1 MDNFASIR
9 DAFGRALVK
18 LGERNEKVVVL
29 DADVSTSTRT
39 AFFQNKFP
47 DRFFNFGVAE
57 GNMMDVAARLALV
70 GKIPFASTFS
80 SLASL
85 RALEQIRTS
94 IAYPKLNVK
103 IAGGYGGLSDFKD
116 GPTHHSICDLAIIR
130 SIPNMTLIVP
140 ADAIETEKAVYA
152 VAQYEGPVYLR
163 LSRAEVPVI
172 FDENYKMEIG
182 KGNLLKDGT
191 DVTLI
196 ATGIMVVRVLKAAKV
211 LEKEEK
217 ISAKVIEIHTLKP
230 LDVDIIIQAA
240 GETGAIVTAEEHSVI
255 GGLAGAVAEVIVEK
269 KPVPM
274 ERVGIKDTFTESG
287 QYNELLEKYGMGI
300 EHIIVAAKKVMK
312 RKNKY
317 KKNFLL

>member
-18 LGERNEKVVVL
+18 LGEKNEKVVVL

-39 AFFQNKFP
+39 AFFKDKFP

-57 GNMMDVAARLALV
+57 GNMMDVAAGLALV

-140 ADAIETEKAVYA
+140 ADAVETEKAVYA

-163 LSRAEVPVI
+163 LSRAEVPML
-172 FDENYKMEIG
+172 FDENYKIEIG

-230 LDVDIIIQAA
+230 LDVDIIIRAA
-240 GETGAIVTAEEHSVI
+240 DETGAIVTAEEHSII

-274 ERVGIKDTFTESG
+274 ERVGIEDTFTESG

-300 EHIIVAAKKVMK
+300 QHIIIAAKKVMK
-312 RKNKY
+312 RKK
-317 KKNFLL
+317 

>member
-18 LGERNEKVVVL
+18 LGEKNEKVVVL

-39 AFFQNKFP
+39 AFFKDKFP

-57 GNMMDVAARLALV
+57 GNMMDVAAGLALV

-94 IAYPKLNVK
+94 IAYPNLNVK

-152 VAQYEGPVYLR
+152 VAQYVGPVYLR

-196 ATGIMVVRVLKAAKV
+196 ATGIMVVRVLEAAKV

-230 LDVDIIIQAA
+230 LDVDIIIRAA
-240 GETGAIVTAEEHSVI
+240 DETGAIVTAEEHSII

-269 KPVPM
+269 NLSQW
-274 ERVGIKDTFTESG
+274 RGLESKIPLQNQG
-287 QYNELLEKYGMGI
+287 SIMNY
-300 EHIIVAAKKVMK
+300 
-312 RKNKY
+312 
-317 KKNFLL
+317 

>member
-1 MDNFASIR
+1 MDNLASIR

-18 LGERNEKVVVL
+18 LGEKNEKVVVL

-39 AFFQNKFP
+39 AFFHDKFP

-57 GNMMDVAARLALV
+57 GNMMDAAAGLALV
-70 GKIPFASTFS
+70 GKIPFVSTFS

-103 IAGGYGGLSDFKD
+103 IVGGYGGLSDFKD

-140 ADAIETEKAVYA
+140 ADAVETEKAVYA
-152 VAQYEGPVYLR
+152 VAQYVGPVYLR
-163 LSRAEVPVI
+163 LSRAEVPLI
-172 FDENYKMEIG
+172 FDKNYKMEIG
-182 KGNLLKDGT
+182 KGNLLKDGK
-191 DVTLI
+191 DVTLV
-196 ATGIMVVRVLKAAKV
+196 ATGIMVARVLEAAKA
-211 LEKEEK
+211 LEQEK
-217 ISAKVIEIHTLKP
+217 IDARVIEIHTLKP
-230 LDVDIIIQAA
+230 LDVDIIIRAA
-240 GETGAIVTAEEHSVI
+240 DETGAIVTAEEHSII
-255 GGLAGAVAEVIVEK
+255 GGLGGAVAEVIAAN

-287 QYNELLEKYGMGI
+287 EYNDLLEKYGMGI
-300 EHIIVAAKKVMK
+300 EHIIVAVKKVMK
-312 RKNKY
+312 RKK
-317 KKNFLL
+317 

>member
-1 MDNFASIR
+1 VNNLVSIR
-9 DAFGRALVK
+9 DAFGRALIK
-18 LGERNEKVVVL
+18 LGEKNEKVVVL

-39 AFFQNKFP
+39 AFFHDKFP

-57 GNMMDVAARLALV
+57 GNMMDAAAGLALV

-152 VAQYEGPVYLR
+152 VAQYVGPVYLR
-163 LSRAEVPVI
+163 LSRAEVPLI
-172 FDENYKMEIG
+172 FDKNYKMEIG
-182 KGNLLKDGT
+182 KGNLLKDGK
-191 DVTLI
+191 DVTLV
-196 ATGIMVVRVLKAAKV
+196 ATGIMVARVLEAAKA
-211 LEKEEK
+211 LEQEK
-217 ISAKVIEIHTLKP
+217 IDARVIEIHTLKP
-230 LDVDIIIQAA
+230 IDADIIIQAA
-240 GETGAIVTAEEHSVI
+240 DETGAIVTAEEHSVI
-255 GGLAGAVAEVIVEK
+255 GGLAGAVAEVIAEN
-269 KPVPM
+269 KPVPI

-287 QYNELLEKYGMGI
+287 QYNELLEKYGMGL
-300 EHIIVAAKKVMK
+300 EDIIISAKKVMK
-312 RKNKY
+312 RKK
-317 KKNFLL
+317 

>member
-1 MDNFASIR
+1 MGNFASIR

-18 LGERNEKVVVL
+18 LGEKNEKVVVL

-39 AFFQNKFP
+39 AFFKDKFP

-57 GNMMDVAARLALV
+57 GNMMDVAAGLALV

-94 IAYPKLNVK
+94 IAYPNLNVK

-152 VAQYEGPVYLR
+152 VAQYVGPVYLR

-196 ATGIMVVRVLKAAKV
+196 ATGIMVVRVLEAAKV

-230 LDVDIIIQAA
+230 LDVDIIIRAA
-240 GETGAIVTAEEHSVI
+240 DETGAIVTAEEHSII

-287 QYNELLEKYGMGI
+287 QYNELLEKYGMDI
-300 EHIIVAAKKVMK
+300 KNIIDAAKKVMK
-312 RKNKY
+312 RKK
-317 KKNFLL
+317 

>member
-18 LGERNEKVVVL
+18 LGEKNEKVVVL

-39 AFFQNKFP
+39 AFFKDKFP

-57 GNMMDVAARLALV
+57 GNMMDVAAGLALV

-94 IAYPKLNVK
+94 IAYPNLNVK

-152 VAQYEGPVYLR
+152 VAQYVGPVYLR

-230 LDVDIIIQAA
+230 LDVDIIIRAA
-240 GETGAIVTAEEHSVI
+240 DETGAIVTAEEHSII

-274 ERVGIKDTFTESG
+274 ERVGIEDTFTESG

-300 EHIIVAAKKVMK
+300 QHIIIAAKKVMK
-312 RKNKY
+312 RKK
-317 KKNFLL
+317 

>member
-18 LGERNEKVVVL
+18 LGEKNEKVVVL

-57 GNMMDVAARLALV
+57 GNMMDVAAGLALV

-140 ADAIETEKAVYA
+140 ADAIETEKAVYT
-152 VAQYEGPVYLR
+152 VAQYIGPVYLR

-182 KGNLLKDGT
+182 KGNLLRDGT
-191 DVTLI
+191 DMTFI
-196 ATGIMVVRVLKAAKV
+196 ATGIMVARVLKATKI

-217 ISAKVIEIHTLKP
+217 ISVRVVEIHTLKP
-230 LDVDIIIQAA
+230 LDVDIVIRAA
-240 GETGAIVTAEEHSVI
+240 EETGAIVTAEEHSVI
-255 GGLAGAVAEVIVEK
+255 GGLAGAVAEVIAEN
-269 KPVPM
+269 KPIPM
-274 ERVGIKDTFTESG
+274 ERIGIKDTFTESG
-287 QYNELLEKYGMGI
+287 QYNDLLEKYGMGI
-300 EHIIVAAKKVMK
+300 KHIIDAAKKVIK
-312 RKNKY
+312 RKK
-317 KKNFLL
+317 

>member
-18 LGERNEKVVVL
+18 LGKKNEKVVVL

-39 AFFQNKFP
+39 AFFKDKFP

-57 GNMMDVAARLALV
+57 GNMMDVAAGLALV

-94 IAYPKLNVK
+94 IAYPNLNVK

-152 VAQYEGPVYLR
+152 VAQYVGPVYLR

-211 LEKEEK
+211 LEKEEE

-230 LDVDIIIQAA
+230 LDVDIIIRAA
-240 GETGAIVTAEEHSVI
+240 DETGAIVTAEEHSII

-287 QYNELLEKYGMGI
+287 QYNELLEKYGMDI
-300 EHIIVAAKKVMK
+300 KNVIDAAKKVMK
-312 RKNKY
+312 RKK
-317 KKNFLL
+317 

>member
-1 MDNFASIR
+1 MNNFTSIR

-18 LGERNEKVVVL
+18 LGEKYEKVVVL

-39 AFFQNKFP
+39 AFFKDKFP

-57 GNMMDVAARLALV
+57 GNMMDVAAGLALV

-94 IAYPKLNVK
+94 IAYPNLNVK

-163 LSRAEVPVI
+163 LSRAEVPML
-172 FDENYKMEIG
+172 FDENYKIEIG
-182 KGNLLKDGT
+182 KGNLLKDGK
-191 DVTLI
+191 DVTLV
-196 ATGIMVVRVLKAAKV
+196 ATGIMVARVLKAAKI

-230 LDVDIIIQAA
+230 LDVDIIIRAA
-240 GETGAIVTAEEHSVI
+240 DETGAIVTAEEHSII

-287 QYNELLEKYGMGI
+287 QYNKLLEKYGMGI

-312 RKNKY
+312 RKK
-317 KKNFLL
+317 

>member
-1 MDNFASIR
+1 MNNLVSIR
-9 DAFGRALVK
+9 DAFGRALIK
-18 LGERNEKVVVL
+18 LGEKNEKVVVL

-39 AFFQNKFP
+39 AFFHDKFP

-57 GNMMDVAARLALV
+57 GNMMDAAAGLALV

-152 VAQYEGPVYLR
+152 VAQYVGPVYLR
-163 LSRAEVPVI
+163 LSRAEVPLI
-172 FDENYKMEIG
+172 FDKNYKMEIG
-182 KGNLLKDGT
+182 KGNLLKDGK
-191 DVTLI
+191 DVTLV
-196 ATGIMVVRVLKAAKV
+196 ATGIMVARVLEAAKA
-211 LEKEEK
+211 LEQEK
-217 ISAKVIEIHTLKP
+217 IDARVIEIHTLKP
-230 LDVDIIIQAA
+230 IDADIIIQAA
-240 GETGAIVTAEEHSVI
+240 DETGAIVTAEEHSVI
-255 GGLAGAVAEVIVEK
+255 GGLAGAVAEVIAEN
-269 KPVPM
+269 KPVPI

-287 QYNELLEKYGMGI
+287 QYNELLEKYGMGL
-300 EHIIVAAKKVMK
+300 EDIIISAKKVMK
-312 RKNKY
+312 RKK
-317 KKNFLL
+317 

>member
-1 MDNFASIR
+1 MDNLASIR

-18 LGERNEKVVVL
+18 LGDKNEKVVVL

-39 AFFQNKFP
+39 AFFKDKFP

-57 GNMMDVAARLALV
+57 GNMMDVAAGLTLV

-94 IAYPKLNVK
+94 IAYPNLNVK

-152 VAQYEGPVYLR
+152 VAQYLGPVYLR
-163 LSRAEVPVI
+163 LSRAKVPVI
-172 FDENYKMEIG
+172 FSKDYKMEIG
-182 KGNLLKDGT
+182 KGNLLKNGT

-196 ATGIMVVRVLKAAKV
+196 ATGIMVFRVLEAAKV

-230 LDVDIIIQAA
+230 LDVNLIIQAA
-240 GETGAIVTAEEHSVI
+240 EETGAIVTAEEHSII
-255 GGLAGAVAEVIVEK
+255 GGLAGAVAEIIAEK
-269 KPVPM
+269 KPAPM

-300 EHIIVAAKKVMK
+300 KHIVKAVKKVMK
-312 RKNKY
+312 RKK
-317 KKNFLL
+317 

>member
-18 LGERNEKVVVL
+18 LGEKNEKVVVL

-57 GNMMDVAARLALV
+57 GNMMDVAAGLALV

-152 VAQYEGPVYLR
+152 VAQYVGPVYLR

-182 KGNLLKDGT
+182 KGNLLKDGK
-191 DVTLI
+191 DVTLV
-196 ATGIMVVRVLKAAKV
+196 ATGIMVARVLEAAKA
-211 LEKEEK
+211 LEQEK
-217 ISAKVIEIHTLKP
+217 IDARVIEIHTLKP
-230 LDVDIIIQAA
+230 LDIDIIIRAA
-240 GETGAIVTAEEHSVI
+240 DETGAIVTAEEHSII
-255 GGLAGAVAEVIVEK
+255 GGLGGAVAEVIAAN
-269 KPVPM
+269 KPVPI

-287 QYNELLEKYGMGI
+287 QYNELLEKYGMGL
-300 EHIIVAAKKVMK
+300 EDIIISAKKVMK
-312 RKNKY
+312 RKK
-317 KKNFLL
+317 

>member
-1 MDNFASIR
+1 MNNLVSIR

-18 LGERNEKVVVL
+18 LGEENKQVVVL

-39 AFFQNKFP
+39 AFFKDKFP

-57 GNMMDVAARLALV
+57 GNMMDVAAGLALV

-152 VAQYEGPVYLR
+152 VAQYIGPVYLR

-196 ATGIMVVRVLKAAKV
+196 ATGIMVARVLEAAKL
-211 LEKEEK
+211 LENKEK
-217 ISAKVIEIHTLKP
+217 IDARVIEIHTLKP
-230 LDVDIIIQAA
+230 IDVDIIIRAA
-240 GETGAIVTAEEHSVI
+240 DDTGAIVTAEEHSII

-287 QYNELLEKYGMGI
+287 EYNDLLEKYGMGI

-312 RKNKY
+312 RKR
-317 KKNFLL
+317 

>member
-1 MDNFASIR
+1 MVNFASIR

-18 LGERNEKVVVL
+18 LGEKNEKVVVL

-57 GNMMDVAARLALV
+57 GNMMDVAAGLALV

-140 ADAIETEKAVYA
+140 ADAVETEKAVYA
-152 VAQYEGPVYLR
+152 VAQYVGPVYLR
-163 LSRAEVPVI
+163 LSRAEVPLI
-172 FDENYKMEIG
+172 FDKNYKMEIG
-182 KGNLLKDGT
+182 KGNLLKDGK
-191 DVTLI
+191 DVTLV
-196 ATGIMVVRVLKAAKV
+196 ATGIMVARVLEAAKA
-211 LEKEEK
+211 LEQEK
-217 ISAKVIEIHTLKP
+217 IDARVIEIHTLKP
-230 LDVDIIIQAA
+230 IDADIIIQAA
-240 GETGAIVTAEEHSVI
+240 DETGAIVTAEEHSII
-255 GGLAGAVAEVIVEK
+255 GGLGGAVAEVMAAN
-269 KPVPM
+269 KPVPI

-287 QYNELLEKYGMGI
+287 QYNELLEKYGMGVKN
-300 EHIIVAAKKVMK
+300 IIDAAKKVMK
-312 RKNKY
+312 RKK
-317 KKNFLL
+317 

>member
-18 LGERNEKVVVL
+18 LGEKNEKVVVL

-39 AFFQNKFP
+39 AFFKDKFP

-57 GNMMDVAARLALV
+57 GNMMDVAAGLALV

-163 LSRAEVPVI
+163 LSRAEVPML
-172 FDENYKMEIG
+172 FDENYKIEIG

-230 LDVDIIIQAA
+230 LDVDIIIRAA
-240 GETGAIVTAEEHSVI
+240 DETGAIVTAEEHSII

-274 ERVGIKDTFTESG
+274 ERVGIEDTFTESG

-300 EHIIVAAKKVMK
+300 QHIIIAAKKVMK
-312 RKNKY
+312 RKK
-317 KKNFLL
+317 

>member
-18 LGERNEKVVVL
+18 LGEKNEKVVVL

-39 AFFQNKFP
+39 AFFKDKFP

-57 GNMMDVAARLALV
+57 GNMMDVAAGLALV

-94 IAYPKLNVK
+94 IAYPNLNVK

-152 VAQYEGPVYLR
+152 VAQYVGPVYLR

-230 LDVDIIIQAA
+230 LDVDIIIRAA
-240 GETGAIVTAEEHSVI
+240 DETGAIVTAEEHSII

-312 RKNKY
+312 RKK
-317 KKNFLL
+317 

>member
-1 MDNFASIR
+1 MVNFASIR

-18 LGERNEKVVVL
+18 LGEENEKVVVL

-39 AFFQNKFP
+39 TFFQDKFP
-47 DRFFNFGVAE
+47 DRFFNLGIAE
-57 GNMMDVAARLALV
+57 GNMMDVAAGLALV

-94 IAYPKLNVK
+94 IAYPNLNVK
-103 IAGGYGGLSDFKD
+103 IVGGYGGLSDFKD

-152 VAQYEGPVYLR
+152 VAQYVGPVYLR
-163 LSRAEVPVI
+163 LSRAEVPLI
-172 FDENYKMEIG
+172 FDKNYKMEIG

-191 DVTLI
+191 DITLI
-196 ATGIMVVRVLKAAKV
+196 ATGIMVARVLEAAKV
-211 LEKEEK
+211 LEEEEK
-217 ISAKVIEIHTLKP
+217 IDARVIEIHTLKP
-230 LDVDIIIQAA
+230 LDVDIIIRAA
-240 GETGAIVTAEEHSVI
+240 DETGAIVTAEEHSVI
-255 GGLAGAVAEVIVEK
+255 GGLGGAVAEVISEN

-287 QYNELLEKYGMGI
+287 EYNELLEKYGMGI
-300 EHIIVAAKKVMK
+300 KHIIDAARKVMK
-312 RKNKY
+312 W
-317 KKNFLL
+317 KK

>member
-18 LGERNEKVVVL
+18 LGEKNEKVVVL

-39 AFFQNKFP
+39 AFFKDKFP

-57 GNMMDVAARLALV
+57 GNMMDVAAGLALV

-94 IAYPKLNVK
+94 IAYPNLNVK

-152 VAQYEGPVYLR
+152 VAQYVGPVYLR
-163 LSRAEVPVI
+163 LSRAEVPML
-172 FDENYKMEIG
+172 FDENYKIEIG

-230 LDVDIIIQAA
+230 LDVDIIIRAA
-240 GETGAIVTAEEHSVI
+240 DETGAIVTAEEHSII

-274 ERVGIKDTFTESG
+274 ERVGIEDTFTESG

-300 EHIIVAAKKVMK
+300 QHIIIAAKKVMK
-312 RKNKY
+312 RKK
-317 KKNFLL
+317 

>member
-1 MDNFASIR
+1 VNNLVSIR

-18 LGERNEKVVVL
+18 LGEENKQVVVL

-39 AFFQNKFP
+39 AFFKDKFP

-57 GNMMDVAARLALV
+57 GNMMDAAAGMALV

-152 VAQYEGPVYLR
+152 VAQYVGPVYLR
-163 LSRAEVPVI
+163 ISRAEVPLI
-172 FDENYKMEIG
+172 FDKNYKMEIG
-182 KGNLLKDGT
+182 KGNLLKDGK
-191 DVTLI
+191 DVTLV
-196 ATGIMVVRVLKAAKV
+196 ATGIMVVRVLEAAKA
-211 LEKEEK
+211 LEQEK
-217 ISAKVIEIHTLKP
+217 IDARVIEIHTLKP
-230 LDVDIIIQAA
+230 LDVDIIIRAA
-240 GETGAIVTAEEHSVI
+240 DETGAIVTAEEHSII
-255 GGLAGAVAEVIVEK
+255 GGLAGAVAEVIAAN
-269 KPVPM
+269 KPVPI

-287 QYNELLEKYGMGI
+287 QYNELLEKYGMGVKN
-300 EHIIVAAKKVMK
+300 IIDAAKKVMK
-312 RKNKY
+312 RKK
-317 KKNFLL
+317 

>member
-1 MDNFASIR
+1 MNNLVSIR

-18 LGERNEKVVVL
+18 LGEENKQVVVL

-39 AFFQNKFP
+39 AFFKDKFP

-57 GNMMDVAARLALV
+57 GNMMDVAAGLALV

-140 ADAIETEKAVYA
+140 ADAVETEKAVYA
-152 VAQYEGPVYLR
+152 VAQYVGPVYLR
-163 LSRAEVPVI
+163 LSRAEVPLI
-172 FDENYKMEIG
+172 FDKNYKMEIG
-182 KGNLLKDGT
+182 KGNLLKDGK
-191 DVTLI
+191 DVTLV
-196 ATGIMVVRVLKAAKV
+196 ATGIMVARVLEAAKA
-211 LEKEEK
+211 LEQEK
-217 ISAKVIEIHTLKP
+217 IDARVIEIHTLKP
-230 LDVDIIIQAA
+230 LDVDIIIRAA
-240 GETGAIVTAEEHSVI
+240 DETGAIVTAEEHSII
-255 GGLAGAVAEVIVEK
+255 GGLGGAVAEVIAAN

-287 QYNELLEKYGMGI
+287 EYNDLLEKYGMGI
-300 EHIIVAAKKVMK
+300 EHIIVTAKKVMK
-312 RKNKY
+312 RKK
-317 KKNFLL
+317 

>member
-1 MDNFASIR
+1 MNNFASIR

-18 LGERNEKVVVL
+18 LGEKNEKVVVL

-39 AFFQNKFP
+39 AFFHDKFP

-57 GNMMDVAARLALV
+57 GNMMDVAAGLALV

-152 VAQYEGPVYLR
+152 VAQYVGPVYLR

-196 ATGIMVVRVLKAAKV
+196 ATGIMVVRVLEAAKV

-217 ISAKVIEIHTLKP
+217 ISTKVIEIHTLKP
-230 LDVDIIIQAA
+230 LDVDIIIRAA
-240 GETGAIVTAEEHSVI
+240 DETGAIVTAEEHSII

-300 EHIIVAAKKVMK
+300 EHIMVAAKKVMK
-312 RKNKY
+312 RKK
-317 KKNFLL
+317 

>member
-1 MDNFASIR
+1 VNNLVSIR

-18 LGERNEKVVVL
+18 LGEENKQVVVL

-39 AFFQNKFP
+39 AFFKDKFP

-57 GNMMDVAARLALV
+57 GNMMDVAAGLALV

-140 ADAIETEKAVYA
+140 ADAVETEKAVYA
-152 VAQYEGPVYLR
+152 VAQYVGPVYLR
-163 LSRAEVPVI
+163 LSRAEVPLI
-172 FDENYKMEIG
+172 FDKNYKMEIG
-182 KGNLLKDGT
+182 KGNLLKDGK
-191 DVTLI
+191 DVTLV
-196 ATGIMVVRVLKAAKV
+196 ATGIMVARVLEAAKA
-211 LEKEEK
+211 LEQEK
-217 ISAKVIEIHTLKP
+217 IDARVIEIHTLKP
-230 LDVDIIIQAA
+230 LDVDIIIRAA
-240 GETGAIVTAEEHSVI
+240 DETGAIVTAEEHSII
-255 GGLAGAVAEVIVEK
+255 GGLGGAVAEVIAAN

-287 QYNELLEKYGMGI
+287 EYNDLLEKYGMGI
-300 EHIIVAAKKVMK
+300 EHIIVTAKKVMK
-312 RKNKY
+312 RKK
-317 KKNFLL
+317 

>member
-18 LGERNEKVVVL
+18 LGEKNEKVVVL

-39 AFFQNKFP
+39 AFFHDKFP
-47 DRFFNFGVAE
+47 DRFFNLGIAE
-57 GNMMDVAARLALV
+57 GNMVDVAAGLALV

-94 IAYPKLNVK
+94 IAYPNLNVK

-152 VAQYEGPVYLR
+152 VAQYVGPVYLR

-182 KGNLLKDGT
+182 KGNLLKDGK

-196 ATGIMVVRVLKAAKV
+196 ATGIMVVRVLEAAKV

-217 ISAKVIEIHTLKP
+217 ISARVIEIHTLKP
-230 LDVDIIIQAA
+230 IDADIIIQAA
-240 GETGAIVTAEEHSVI
+240 DETGAIVTAEEHSVI
-255 GGLAGAVAEVIVEK
+255 GGLAGAVAEVIVEN
-269 KPVPM
+269 KPVPI

-300 EHIIVAAKKVMK
+300 KNIINAAKKVMK
-312 RKNKY
+312 RKK
-317 KKNFLL
+317 

>member
-1 MDNFASIR
+1 MNNLVSIR

-18 LGERNEKVVVL
+18 LGEENKQVVVL

-39 AFFQNKFP
+39 AFFKDKFP

-57 GNMMDVAARLALV
+57 GNMMDVAAGLALV

-94 IAYPKLNVK
+94 IAYPNLNVK

-152 VAQYEGPVYLR
+152 VAQYVGPVYLR
-163 LSRAEVPVI
+163 LSRAEVPLI
-172 FDENYKMEIG
+172 FDKNYKMEIG
-182 KGNLLKDGT
+182 KGNLLKDGK
-191 DVTLI
+191 DVTLV
-196 ATGIMVVRVLKAAKV
+196 ATGIMVARVLEAAKA
-211 LEKEEK
+211 LEQEK
-217 ISAKVIEIHTLKP
+217 IDARVIEIHTLKP
-230 LDVDIIIQAA
+230 IDADIIIQAA
-240 GETGAIVTAEEHSVI
+240 DETGAIVTAEEHSII
-255 GGLAGAVAEVIVEK
+255 GGLGGAVAEVIAAN
-269 KPVPM
+269 KPVPI

-287 QYNELLEKYGMGI
+287 QYNELLEKYGMGL
-300 EHIIVAAKKVMK
+300 EDIIISAKKAMK
-312 RKNKY
+312 RKK
-317 KKNFLL
+317 

>member
-1 MDNFASIR
+1 MDNLASIR

-18 LGERNEKVVVL
+18 LGEKNEKVVVL

-39 AFFQNKFP
+39 AFFKDKFP

-57 GNMMDVAARLALV
+57 GNMMDVAAGLALV

-152 VAQYEGPVYLR
+152 VAQYVGPVYLR

-196 ATGIMVVRVLKAAKV
+196 ATGIMVVRVLEAAKV

-230 LDVDIIIQAA
+230 LDVDIIIRAA
-240 GETGAIVTAEEHSVI
+240 DETGAIVTAEEHSII

-274 ERVGIKDTFTESG
+274 ERVGIIDTFTESG

-312 RKNKY
+312 RKK
-317 KKNFLL
+317 

>member
-18 LGERNEKVVVL
+18 LGEKNEKVVVL

-57 GNMMDVAARLALV
+57 GNMMDVAAGLALV

-140 ADAIETEKAVYA
+140 ADAVETEKAVYA
-152 VAQYEGPVYLR
+152 VAQYVGPVYLR
-163 LSRAEVPVI
+163 LSRAEVPLI
-172 FDENYKMEIG
+172 FDKNYKMEIG
-182 KGNLLKDGT
+182 KGNLLKDGK
-191 DVTLI
+191 DVTLV
-196 ATGIMVVRVLKAAKV
+196 ATGIMVARVLEAAKA
-211 LEKEEK
+211 LEQEK
-217 ISAKVIEIHTLKP
+217 IDARVIEIHTLKP
-230 LDVDIIIQAA
+230 LDVDIIIRAA
-240 GETGAIVTAEEHSVI
+240 DETGAIVTAEEHSII
-255 GGLAGAVAEVIVEK
+255 GGLGGAVAEVIAAN
-269 KPVPM
+269 KPVPI

-287 QYNELLEKYGMGI
+287 QYNELLEKYGMGL
-300 EHIIVAAKKVMK
+300 EDIIISAKKVMK
-312 RKNKY
+312 RKK
-317 KKNFLL
+317 

>member
-1 MDNFASIR
+1 MDNLASIR

-18 LGERNEKVVVL
+18 LGEKNEKVVVL

-39 AFFQNKFP
+39 AFFKDKFP

-57 GNMMDVAARLALV
+57 GNMMDVAAGLALV

-94 IAYPKLNVK
+94 IAYPNLNVK

-152 VAQYEGPVYLR
+152 VAQYVGPVYLR

-196 ATGIMVVRVLKAAKV
+196 ATGIMVVRVLEAAKV

-230 LDVDIIIQAA
+230 LDVDIIIRAA
-240 GETGAIVTAEEHSVI
+240 DETGAIVTAEEHSII

-312 RKNKY
+312 RKK
-317 KKNFLL
+317 

>member
-18 LGERNEKVVVL
+18 LGEKNEKVVVL

-39 AFFQNKFP
+39 AFFKDKFP

-57 GNMMDVAARLALV
+57 GNMMDVAAGLALV

-152 VAQYEGPVYLR
+152 VAQYVGPVYLR
-163 LSRAEVPVI
+163 LSRAEVPML
-172 FDENYKMEIG
+172 FDENYKIEIG

-230 LDVDIIIQAA
+230 LDVDIIIRAA
-240 GETGAIVTAEEHSVI
+240 DETGAIVTAEEHSII

-274 ERVGIKDTFTESG
+274 ERVGIEDTFTESG

-300 EHIIVAAKKVMK
+300 QHIIIAAKKVMK
-312 RKNKY
+312 RKK
-317 KKNFLL
+317 

>member
-18 LGERNEKVVVL
+18 LGEKNEKVVVL

-57 GNMMDVAARLALV
+57 GNMMDAAAGLALV

-94 IAYPKLNVK
+94 IAYPNLNVK

-140 ADAIETEKAVYA
+140 ADAIETKKAVYA
-152 VAQYEGPVYLR
+152 VAQYVGPVYLR

-196 ATGIMVVRVLKAAKV
+196 ATGIMVVRVLEAAKV

-230 LDVDIIIQAA
+230 LDVDIIIRAA
-240 GETGAIVTAEEHSVI
+240 DETGAIVTAEEHSII
-255 GGLAGAVAEVIVEK
+255 GGLAGAVAEVLAEN
-269 KPVPM
+269 KPIPM
-274 ERVGIKDTFTESG
+274 ERIGIKDTFTESG

-300 EHIIVAAKKVMK
+300 KHIIDAAKKVVK
-312 RKNKY
+312 RKK
-317 KKNFLL
+317 

>member
-18 LGERNEKVVVL
+18 LGEKNEKVVVL

-39 AFFQNKFP
+39 AFFHDKFP
-47 DRFFNFGVAE
+47 DRFFNLGIAE
-57 GNMMDVAARLALV
+57 GNMVDVAAGLALV

-94 IAYPKLNVK
+94 IAYPNLNVK

-152 VAQYEGPVYLR
+152 VAQYVGPVYLR

-182 KGNLLKDGT
+182 KGNLLKDGK

-196 ATGIMVVRVLKAAKV
+196 ATGIMVVRVLEAAKV

-217 ISAKVIEIHTLKP
+217 ISARVIEIHTLKP
-230 LDVDIIIQAA
+230 IDADIIIQAA
-240 GETGAIVTAEEHSVI
+240 DETGAIVTAEEHSVI
-255 GGLAGAVAEVIVEK
+255 GGLAGAVAEVIAEN
-269 KPVPM
+269 KPVPI

-300 EHIIVAAKKVMK
+300 KNIINAAKKVMK
-312 RKNKY
+312 RKK
-317 KKNFLL
+317 

>member
-18 LGERNEKVVVL
+18 LGEKNEKVVVL

-39 AFFQNKFP
+39 AFFHDKFP

-57 GNMMDVAARLALV
+57 GNMMDVAAGLALV

-130 SIPNMTLIVP
+130 SIPNMTLIIP

-152 VAQYEGPVYLR
+152 VAQYVGPVYLR

-172 FDENYKMEIG
+172 FDKNYKMEIG
-182 KGNLLKDGT
+182 KGNLLKEGK

-196 ATGIMVVRVLKAAKV
+196 ATGIMVARVLEAAKL
-211 LEKEEK
+211 LENKEK
-217 ISAKVIEIHTLKP
+217 IDARVIEIHTLKP
-230 LDVDIIIQAA
+230 IDVDITIPRA
-240 GETGAIVTAEEHSVI
+240 SC
-255 GGLAGAVAEVIVEK
+255 
-269 KPVPM
+269 
-274 ERVGIKDTFTESG
+274 
-287 QYNELLEKYGMGI
+287 
-300 EHIIVAAKKVMK
+300 
-312 RKNKY
+312 
-317 KKNFLL
+317 

>member
-18 LGERNEKVVVL
+18 LGEKNEKVVVL

-39 AFFQNKFP
+39 AFFKDKFP

-57 GNMMDVAARLALV
+57 GNMMDVAAGLALV

-94 IAYPKLNVK
+94 IAYPNLNVK

-140 ADAIETEKAVYA
+140 ADAVETEKAVYA

-163 LSRAEVPVI
+163 LSRAEVPML
-172 FDENYKMEIG
+172 FDENYKIEIG

-230 LDVDIIIQAA
+230 LDVDIIIRAA
-240 GETGAIVTAEEHSVI
+240 DETGAIVTAEEHSII

-274 ERVGIKDTFTESG
+274 ERVGIEDTFTESG

-300 EHIIVAAKKVMK
+300 QHIIIAAKKVMK
-312 RKNKY
+312 RKK
-317 KKNFLL
+317 